1 MGTLNLLQSTSFL
14 DFAVD
19 KIGMVNLNWIGKI
32 IQWLIEGVGI
42 IGLGVVLFTLILK
55 TVVLPLDV
63 YSRVKT
69 KKQALVM
76 EKMRPQM
83 EKLQKQYAN
92 DKQMYSQKVMELQKQ
107 NGYSMLGAC
116 LPMIVSLV
124 IFMLVFSAFSTY
136 SQYAN
141 LNTYNNMVDSYN
153 ASVQTYVLK
162 DKDGNTVHEDG
173 FLIETVDVS
182 LGDKAY
188 FVDFASFENY
198 YKNDPLT

>member
-153 ASVQTYVLK
+153 AVSYTHLRAHETSV
-162 DKDGNTVHEDG
+162 
-173 FLIETVDVS
+173 
-182 LGDKAY
+182 
-188 FVDFASFENY
+188 
-198 YKNDPLT
+198 